1 MDLAIFSS
9 ISDYRVTGRCKYR
22 LDDLL
27 LVAVLTHLCGGGTP
41 SDMHIFAATRAHEFG
56 LFSETDGTPSADTF
70 ERLVSALSP
79 DVLEQ
84 CVVESGRNLLDTLR
98 EKQVVIDGK
107 KLRGTSPRS
116 KGTKGNYLMNAF
128 VSENQLLVAQE
139 SLTDKENEIT
149 AIPRILEKLGSVEK
163 HWGQMFRLMQ

>member
-56 LFSETDGTPSADTF
+56 LGCFLKRMAHHRPTP
-70 ERLVSALSP
+70 LS
-79 DVLEQ
+79 V
-84 CVVESGRNLLDTLR
+84 
-98 EKQVVIDGK
+98 
-107 KLRGTSPRS
+107 
-116 KGTKGNYLMNAF
+116 
-128 VSENQLLVAQE
+128 
-139 SLTDKENEIT
+139 
-149 AIPRILEKLGSVEK
+149 
-163 HWGQMFRLMQ
+163 